1 MTYPQLDGASD
12 AGGRPPRGAG
22 DGAPGGGRGAP
33 DARRQGRWR
42 SRRRAAL
49 SVWLPGAVLC
59 LSLLTALVGPWLTP
73 HDPGAALDM
82 PYAPISGDAPL
93 GTERLGADV
102 LSRVLAGGRSLI
114 IVSVCA
120 LLAAYA
126 VSIPAGAVAAL
137 RRGAVESVIMRLVD
151 VLMSVPAFVLLS
163 VLVVATGRGPV
174 GIAGATI
181 VILVPDITRMVHAV
195 TRQALE
201 HDYVEAA
208 RSRGESLGYMIR
220 RELLP
225 NLVPLLRADAG
236 VRFVGA
242 VFTIATAAFLGYGAQ
257 PPAADWALMLLE
269 NQPGLSL
276 QPLAVLAPT
285 VMLLLILVS
294 ANALADRLP
303 ATADVL
309 SREDGPVGAPPSGGS
324 SVAVTVPQRTAVLS
338 CRGLRMEAAG
348 RTLLA
353 GADLDLS
360 PGRVLALVGESGSGK
375 TTLAL
380 GLLAGPRPG
389 VTRTD
394 GRVLLDGTDLYSV
407 GPRRLRAL
415 RAHRTAYVPQD
426 PRTSL
431 APTLRVGAHITE
443 LLRAGEVPRDER
455 VEKARAA
462 LRLVGLPDD
471 DAFLARRPHQLS
483 GGQRQRVAL
492 AGALAG
498 RPTVLVLDEPTSA
511 LDPVTAA
518 ALLRDLGRL
527 AAETGAA
534 VLLVTHD
541 LAAAAEVADSVAVM
555 AHGRIV
561 EAGPAASLIRSP
573 ATAAARE
580 LVAAARASGTALTA
594 PSEPRPVHA
603 SAGVDSGSPEGAP
616 VLRVRG
622 LTARHGR
629 GGPAVLSDI
638 GLTVADA
645 GCLTVVGAS
654 GSGKTTLLRCLAG
667 LHPRWDGE
675 VRLADTPLGRTV
687 AARDRDSLRAVQLV
701 AQNPYDSLNPAHTV
715 ATIVGRPLRLFG
727 IARDEAAVSE
737 EVGRLLESVGLDR
750 SYATRR
756 PAALSGG
763 QRQRVALARA
773 LAARPRVLL
782 CDEVTSALDPTSA
795 ASVVALLDVLR
806 RESGT
811 ALVVVTHDLT
821 VAPRLGGSVAVLEQG
836 TVVEYGSVEETVLG
850 SPRHP
855 VTRALIDAVPSLDG
869 RGYEAWRTAGG

>member
-1 MTYPQLDGASD
+1 M
-12 AGGRPPRGAG
+12 
-22 DGAPGGGRGAP
+22 
-33 DARRQGRWR
+33 
-42 SRRRAAL
+42 
-49 SVWLPGAVLC
+49 
-59 LSLLTALVGPWLTP
+59 ALVGPWLAP

-82 PYAPISGDAPL
+82 PYAPVGGDAPL

-126 VSIPAGAVAAL
+126 VGIPAGAVAAL
-137 RRGAVESVIMRLVD
+137 RRGPVESVVMRLVD

-163 VLVVATGRGPV
+163 VLVVATGRGPL
-174 GIAGATI
+174 GIAGATV

-208 RSRGESLGYMIR
+208 QARGESMAYVIR

-225 NLVPLLRADAG
+225 NLMPLLRADAG

-242 VFTIATAAFLGYGAQ
+242 VFTISTAAFLGYGTQ
-257 PPAADWALMLLE
+257 PPAPDWALMLLE

-303 ATADVL
+303 STAGAL
-309 SREDGPVGAPPSGGS
+309 SRQGEPVGEPNPQSM
-324 SVAVTVPQRTAVLS
+324 SVAVTAPEGTAVLS
-338 CRGLRMEAAG
+338 CRGLRMDAGG
-348 RTLLA
+348 RTILE
-353 GADLDLS
+353 GADLDLE
-360 PGRVLALVGESGSGK
+360 PGRILALVGESGSGK

-380 GLLAGPRPG
+380 GLLAGLRPG
-389 VTRTD
+389 VTHIG
-394 GRVLLDGTDLYSV
+394 GRVHLDGTDLYCL
-407 GPRRLRAL
+407 GPRRLRTL
-415 RAHRTAYVPQD
+415 RARRTAYVPQD

-431 APTLRVGAHITE
+431 APTLRVRAHIAE
-443 LLRAGEVPRDER
+443 LLRASGVPRAER
-455 VEKARAA
+455 MEKARAA
-462 LRLVGLPDD
+462 LRLLGLPDD

-492 AGALAG
+492 AGALGG
-498 RPTVLVLDEPTSA
+498 RPSVLVLDEPTSA
-511 LDPVTAA
+511 LDPVSAA
-518 ALLRDLGRL
+518 ALLRDLRRL
-527 AAETGAA
+527 AGETGVA

-561 EAGPAASLIRSP
+561 EAESPEALIRAP
-573 ATAAARE
+573 ATATAQE
-580 LVAAARASGTALTA
+580 LVAAARASGTTLSTH
-594 PSEPRPVHA
+594 SEPVAAVGRAAADALLPK
-603 SAGVDSGSPEGAP
+603 GPP
-616 VLRVRG
+616 VLRVQG

-629 GGPAVLSDI
+629 RSPTVLSGI
-638 GLTVADA
+638 GLTVPEA

-667 LHPRWDGE
+667 LHPWWDGE
-675 VRLADTPLGRTV
+675 VQLAGKPLDRTV
-687 AARDRDSLRAVQLV
+687 AARDRDSLHAVQLV

-715 ATIVGRPLRLFG
+715 GTIVARPLWLFG
-727 IARDEAAVSE
+727 AVRDEAAIAE
-737 EVGRLLESVGLDR
+737 EVGRLLESVGLDESFASR
-750 SYATRR
+750 L

-795 ASVVALLDVLR
+795 ASVVTLLDILR

-811 ALVVVTHDLT
+811 ALIVVTHDLT
-821 VAPRLGGSVAVLEQG
+821 IAPRLGGSVAVLDQG

-850 SPRHP
+850 TPKHP
-855 VTRALIDAVPSLDG
+855 VTRALLDAVPSLDG
-869 RGYEAWRTAGG
+869 PGDVERRTADS